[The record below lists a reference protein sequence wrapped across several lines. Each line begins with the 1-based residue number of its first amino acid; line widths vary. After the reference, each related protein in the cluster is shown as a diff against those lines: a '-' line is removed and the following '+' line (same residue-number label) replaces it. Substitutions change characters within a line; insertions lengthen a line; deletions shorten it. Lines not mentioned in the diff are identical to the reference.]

1 MRGARRFVALG
12 AHVVLLSLLSGVG
25 GCFGFAQNP
34 SYFPYLLPAGD
45 IIQTHAK
52 PISPAY
58 YENFDPHAIRLELRP
73 LKDANGQDVTNQVRT
88 QHVLIATIYDEKD
101 VPRRSRRVEWMIEG
115 AGSIMEVDEA
125 GTSPGRGYK
134 VSNQY
139 GVSYTAY
146 CESRLSRSGN
156 NKDKRDGDV
165 MIRPGQT
172 WCVISAPVEGDT
184 YVTCYAPGIADW
196 DKNKVY
202 TTIHWVD
209 SQWEFP
215 QPQQKQAGTEAV
227 LVTKVYKATTKQP
240 LEGYQVRYRLRDGPA
255 AGFQPDGRHEVTVK
269 SNLSG
274 HAIARLQQV
283 RVADQSPPPGIN
295 LIDIEVVR
303 PPDPNAPSGT
313 AVVVAR
319 GTTSVEWLAPNIVL
333 NYTGPAAALV
343 GDEVTYTASVQNFGK
358 VPSDAI
364 ELRAPTPKGMEF
376 VRSNPPPMGNVQGDS
391 LFTLGGLQ
399 PGGAAA
405 GVALTFRAKELGTTS
420 SIVTMRTGSGQSDRK
435 EVVTAITDA
444 RLAATIE
451 GPPRVGLNA
460 PVPLTVKITNTGSG
474 VLNNVKLAVT
484 LTGGLADAQGN
495 TSLNQTLAQPL
506 APGQTFSD
514 QLTVFARQKGPAAV
528 NLVAVAGSINASA
541 TYAVEVQAPT
551 VSLNID
557 GPGRKYVGR
566 TADYTITVK
575 NPTDQPL
582 NNVFVRDTLPQEMEF
597 VTAGDGQFN
606 GRDVIWNLGVLA
618 PGQSRDIKLTARCKR
633 QESDLPGA
641 QQSISVT
648 DNAASLATQQ
658 FGTVIFGAAGLKLE
672 MRDLQD
678 PVPVNGRAEYEII
691 LTNTG
696 TETAKGLVIRG
707 QITGGLRQIEGS
719 VGTTQIDIIENGQK
733 CIYKP
738 FDLPPGTGNVAKF
751 RITVLT
757 GPSESDG
764 VFRCTVS
771 GGPLQSPV
779 IEDENTHIGGVSAI
793 PVPNPPGAPP
803 GPPPGAMGA
812 GPAGGQY

>member
-12 AHVVLLSLLSGVG
+12 AHVVLLSLLSGAV
-25 GCFGFAQNP
+25 GCFGIAQNP
-34 SYFPYLLPAGD
+34 SYFPYLLPFGD
-45 IIQTHAK
+45 IVQTHAK
-52 PISPAY
+52 PISPGY
-58 YENFDPHAIRLELRP
+58 YENFDPHAVRLELRP
-73 LKDANGQDVTNQVRT
+73 LKDVNGQDVTNQVRT

-115 AGSIMEVDEA
+115 AGSIIEVDEA
-125 GTSPGRGYK
+125 GVTSGRGYK
-134 VSNQY
+134 VNNQY

-215 QPQQKQAGTEAV
+215 PPQQKAAGTEAV
-227 LVTKVYKATTKQP
+227 FVTKVYKATTKQP

-255 AGFQPDGRHEVTVK
+255 AAFQPDGRHEVTVK

-283 RVADQSPPPGIN
+283 RVGDQSPPPGIN
-295 LIDIEVVR
+295 IIDIEVVR
-303 PPDPNAPSGT
+303 PPDPTAPSGT
-313 AVVVAR
+313 GVVVAR

-333 NYTGPAAALV
+333 GYTGPPAAMI
-343 GDEVTYTASVQNFGK
+343 GDEVTYSASLQNLGK

-364 ELRAPTPKGMEF
+364 ELRAPTPKGMDF

-391 LFTLGGLQ
+391 LFTLGALQ
-399 PGGAAA
+399 PGGATT
-405 GVALTFRAKELGTTS
+405 GISLTFRAKEIGPTS
-420 SIVTMRTGSGQSDRK
+420 SVITMRTGNGQSDRK
-435 EVVTAITDA
+435 EVVTTITDA
-444 RLAATIE
+444 RLTASID
-451 GPPRVGLNA
+451 GPPRVGLNSQ
-460 PVPLTVKITNTGSG
+460 VPLAIKITNTGGG
-474 VLNNVKLAVT
+474 VLNNVKLVVT

-506 APGQTFSD
+506 QPGQTFAD
-514 QLTVFARQKGPAAV
+514 TLTVFARQKGHAEV
-528 NLVAVAGSINASA
+528 NLVVVAGSITANA
-541 TYAVEVQAPT
+541 TYGVDIQAPT
-551 VSLNID
+551 VSLDIKGD
-557 GPGRKYVGR
+557 AKKYVGR
-566 TADYTITVK
+566 NANFTISVK

-582 NNVFVRDTLPQEMEF
+582 NNVFVRDTLPPEMEF

-606 GRDVIWNLGVLA
+606 GKDVIWSLGALA
-618 PGQSRDIKLTARCKR
+618 PGQSRDLKLTARCK
-633 QESDLPGA
+633 DKNPIA
-641 QQSISVT
+641 QQTISVT
-648 DNAASLATQQ
+648 DNAASLASQP
-658 FGTVIFGAAGLKLE
+658 FGTEIFGAAGLKLE
-672 MRDLQD
+672 MSDVRD
-678 PVPVNGRAEYEII
+678 PVPVNDRAEYEIV

-696 TETAKGLVIRG
+696 TETAKSMVISG
-707 QITGGLRQIEGS
+707 EIAGGLTRIEEGA
-719 VGTTQIDIIENGQK
+719 GPTQIDIIANGQK

-738 FDLPPGTGNVAKF
+738 LDLPPGSRNVFKV
-751 RITVLT
+751 TVLT

-764 VFRCTVS
+764 VFRCTVT
-771 GGPLQSPV
+771 GGPLQTPV
-779 IEDENTHIGGVSAI
+779 IEDENTHIGGVSPIA
-793 PVPNPPGAPP
+793 VPNPPGR
-803 GPPPGAMGA
+803 PPGAMGA
-812 GPAGGQY
+812 GPAGGQYAP